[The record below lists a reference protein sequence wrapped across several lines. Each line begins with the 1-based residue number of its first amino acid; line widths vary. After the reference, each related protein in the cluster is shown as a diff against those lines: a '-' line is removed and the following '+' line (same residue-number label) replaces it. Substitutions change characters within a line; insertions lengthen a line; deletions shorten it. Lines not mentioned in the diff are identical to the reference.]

1 MSNIVL
7 QPNASGTGSITITTP
22 NTNTDRTLNIPDVA
36 GNLVTTGD
44 TGTVSMGMLATSGS
58 LPALDGSA
66 LTGNIGLTHFSEW
79 KLTSDTVATSVTP
92 FTAWAN
98 NTNLFKPN
106 LGTLPTVS
114 SGIFTLPVTGIW
126 KIEFQNNIYKNGE
139 TRENI
144 CQIEGSNN
152 SGSSYTALCSTQVHL
167 AHGFE
172 GSNVHASHHATCLV
186 NITDISTSRI
196 RFVGTGSQ
204 SVTWYTAGGSGT
216 YSIARFYRLGDSY

>member
-79 KLTSDTVATSVTP
+79 RLTSDTVATSVTP

-98 NTNLFKPN
+98 TTGVFKPN

-114 SGIFTLPVTGIW
+114 SGVFTFPVTGIW

-144 CQIEGSNN
+144 SNIQATN
-152 SGSSYTALCSTQVHL
+152 DNEASWITMAATQVHL

-172 GSNVHASHHATCLV
+172 GSNVHASHHTTCL
-186 NITDISTSRI
+186 IRISNLAQKI
-196 RFVGTGSQ
+196 RFTGSGSQ
-204 SVTWYTAGGSGT
+204 SVTWYTAGGGGT